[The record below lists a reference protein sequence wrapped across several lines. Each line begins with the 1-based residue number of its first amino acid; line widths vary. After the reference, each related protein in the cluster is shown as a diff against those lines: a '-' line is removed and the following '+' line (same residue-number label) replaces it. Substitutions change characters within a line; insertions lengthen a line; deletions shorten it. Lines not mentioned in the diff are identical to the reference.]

1 MRAVRLLAANS
12 DPELVEVDVPDP
24 GPGQV
29 LLRVGGAGACHS
41 DLHIMEMSAEQIPWP
56 LPFTVGHEVAGW
68 VEATGPGVERLER
81 GAPVAVFAAWGCGS
95 CRACRVGDE
104 NMCELPKPS
113 TITRG
118 TRRRDELPSAGAG
131 LGSDGGFAEFMLVP
145 SPRFLVPLGDLD
157 PLTAAP
163 LTDAGLTPYRAINR
177 HRDRLGAGSTAV
189 VIGAG
194 GLGHMA
200 VQLLKT
206 LTPAQVVVVDL
217 AEDKLALARELGADH
232 GVIASADGASDE
244 VKRRTREVLGADF
257 VLDLVGADSTL
268 ALASAVVRPGGH
280 IALVGIAG
288 GSLSYSFAAMPYES
302 SVASS
307 YWGSIGE
314 LVDVIALAQQGRIHV
329 ETESFSLDQA
339 NEVYERMR
347 KGSLRGRAVVVP
359 SS

>member
-1 MRAVRLLAANS
+1 MRAVRLLAANR
-12 DPELVEVDVPDP
+12 DLALVEIDVPDP

-56 LPFTVGHEVAGW
+56 LPVTLGHEVAGW
-68 VEATGPGVERLER
+68 VEATGPGVVRLER

-95 CRACRVGDE
+95 CRACRVGEE

-118 TRRRDELPSAGAG
+118 KSRGDELPSAGAG
-131 LGSDGGFAEFMLVP
+131 LGADGGLAEFMLVP
-145 SPRFLVPLGDLD
+145 SPRLLVPLGDLD
-157 PLTAAP
+157 PATAAP

-177 HRDRLGAGSTAV
+177 QRHRLGAGSTAV

-217 AEDKLALARELGADH
+217 AEDKLAFARELGADH
-232 GVIASADGASDE
+232 GVVAGAEASDE
-244 VKRRTREVLGADF
+244 VRRRTRGSLGVDF
-257 VLDLVGADSTL
+257 VLDRVGADSTL
-268 ALASAVVRPGGH
+268 RWRRPSCAPAVT
-280 IALVGIAG
+280 
-288 GSLSYSFAAMPYES
+288 S
-302 SVASS
+302 
-307 YWGSIGE
+307 
-314 LVDVIALAQQGRIHV
+314 
-329 ETESFSLDQA
+329 
-339 NEVYERMR
+339 
-347 KGSLRGRAVVVP
+347 P
-359 SS
+359 SSGLRAGRCRTPSRGCPTSPASPAATGAASVS

>member
-1 MRAVRLLAANS
+1 
-12 DPELVEVDVPDP
+12 
-24 GPGQV
+24 
-29 LLRVGGAGACHS
+29 
-41 DLHIMEMSAEQIPWP
+41 
-56 LPFTVGHEVAGW
+56 
-68 VEATGPGVERLER
+68 
-81 GAPVAVFAAWGCGS
+81 VFAAWGCGS
-95 CRACRVGDE
+95 CRACRVGEE

-113 TITRG
+113 TITPG
-118 TRRRDELPSAGAG
+118 TRRGDELPSAGAG
-131 LGSDGGFAEFMLVP
+131 LGADGGLAEFMLVP
-145 SPRFLVPLGDLD
+145 SPRLLVPLGDLD
-157 PLTAAP
+157 PATAAP
-163 LTDAGLTPYRAINR
+163 LTDAGLTPYRVINR
-177 HRDRLGAGSTAV
+177 QRHRLGAGSTAV

-232 GVIASADGASDE
+232 GVVAGAEASDE
-244 VKRRTREVLGADF
+244 VRRRTRGSLGVDF

-288 GSLSYSFAAMPYES
+288 GSLSYSFAGMPYES

-314 LVDVIALAQQGRIHV
+314 LMDVIALAQQGRIHV
-329 ETESFSLDQA
+329 ETESFPLEQA
-339 NEVYERMR
+339 NEAYERMR
-347 KGSLRGRAVVVP
+347 RGSLRGRAVVVP